1 MLDILAC
8 PIDKTYPLGLI
19 ELNVKE
25 LEEKEEEEEDD
36 KVKDNHHS
44 LNRNENNPVVKKN
57 NDKNGGENKAND
69 DEIKQKEDVFIIV
82 IDGILYCKKC
92 SRFYPII
99 DEIPIMLPDELREKE
114 KDLQFLTKWKHSI
127 PEEILTNSNPWHL

>member
-8 PIDKTYPLGLI
+8 PIDKNYPLELI

-25 LEEKEEEEEDD
+25 LEKDKIKE
-36 KVKDNHHS
+36 NYHP
-44 LNRNENNPVVKKN
+44 LNSEENNNIVKKN
-57 NDKNGGENKAND
+57 RNSGVGNKVNG
-69 DEIKQKEDVFIIV
+69 IKQNDEKVIVV

-114 KDLQFLTKWKHSI
+114 KDLQFLKKWKHTI
-127 PEEILTNSNPWHL
+127 PEEILTQSNPWHL

>member
-1 MLDILAC
+1 MKKNMLDILAC
-8 PIDKTYPLGLI
+8 PLDKNYPLELI

-25 LEEKEEEEEDD
+25 LEKED
-36 KVKDNHHS
+36 KVKENYHP
-44 LNRNENNPVVKKN
+44 LNNDENTQIVKKN
-57 NDKNGGENKAND
+57 NNEGGNKAN
-69 DEIKQKEDVFIIV
+69 EIKQNEKVIIV

>member
-8 PIDKTYPLGLI
+8 PIDKNYPLELI

-25 LEEKEEEEEDD
+25 LDKYDKIKE
-36 KVKDNHHS
+36 NYHS
-44 LNRNENNPVVKKN
+44 LNPTKKN
-57 NDKNGGENKAND
+57 PIEKKTNDNNGGENEAN
-69 DEIKQKEDVFIIV
+69 EIKQNEKVIIV

-114 KDLQFLTKWKHSI
+114 KDLQFLTKWKNII
-127 PEEILTNSNPWHL
+127 PREILTNSNPWHL

>member
-8 PIDKTYPLGLI
+8 PIDKNYPLELI

-25 LEEKEEEEEDD
+25 LEKDKMKE
-36 KVKDNHHS
+36 NYHP
-44 LNRNENNPVVKKN
+44 LNSEENNNIVKKN
-57 NDKNGGENKAND
+57 RNSGVGNKVNG
-69 DEIKQKEDVFIIV
+69 IKQNDEKVIVV

-114 KDLQFLTKWKHSI
+114 KDLQFLKKWKHTI
-127 PEEILTNSNPWHL
+127 PEEILTQSNPWHL

>member
-1 MLDILAC
+1 MKKNMLDILAC
-8 PIDKTYPLGLI
+8 PLDKNYPLELI

-25 LEEKEEEEEDD
+25 LEKED
-36 KVKDNHHS
+36 KVKDNYHP
-44 LNRNENNPVVKKN
+44 LNNDENNPIVKKN
-57 NDKNGGENKAND
+57 NNGGGNKAN
-69 DEIKQKEDVFIIV
+69 EIKLKEKVIIV

>member
-1 MLDILAC
+1 MKKNMLDILAC
-8 PIDKTYPLGLI
+8 PLDKNYPLELI

-25 LEEKEEEEEDD
+25 LEKED
-36 KVKDNHHS
+36 KVKENYHPF
-44 LNRNENNPVVKKN
+44 NNNENNPIVKKN
-57 NDKNGGENKAND
+57 NNGGGNKAN
-69 DEIKQKEDVFIIV
+69 EIKRKEKVIIV

-114 KDLQFLTKWKHSI
+114 QDLQFLTKWKHSI

>member
-8 PIDKTYPLGLI
+8 PIDKNYPLELI

-25 LEEKEEEEEDD
+25 LEKDHKIKEYFD
-36 KVKDNHHS
+36 S
-44 LNRNENNPVVKKN
+44 LNPNENNSIVKINNDN
-57 NDKNGGENKAND
+57 NDKIKEAK
-69 DEIKQKEDVFIIV
+69 EIEHNAKVIIV

-114 KDLQFLTKWKHSI
+114 KDLQFLTKWKDSI
-127 PEEILTNSNPWHL
+127 PGEILTNSNPWHL

>member
-1 MLDILAC
+1 MKKNMLDILAC
-8 PIDKTYPLGLI
+8 PLDKNYPLELI

-25 LEEKEEEEEDD
+25 LEKED
-36 KVKDNHHS
+36 KVKENYHP
-44 LNRNENNPVVKKN
+44 LNNDENNPIVEKN
-57 NDKNGGENKAND
+57 NNGEGNKAN
-69 DEIKQKEDVFIIV
+69 EIKQNEKVIIV

>member
-1 MLDILAC
+1 MKKHMLDILAC
-8 PIDKTYPLGLI
+8 PIDKNYPLELI

-25 LEEKEEEEEDD
+25 LEKDKMKE
-36 KVKDNHHS
+36 NYHP
-44 LNRNENNPVVKKN
+44 LNSEENNNIVKKN
-57 NDKNGGENKAND
+57 RNSGVGNKVNG
-69 DEIKQKEDVFIIV
+69 IKQNDEKVIVV

-114 KDLQFLTKWKHSI
+114 IDLQFLKKWKHTI
-127 PEEILTNSNPWHL
+127 PEEILTQSNPWHL

>member
-8 PIDKTYPLGLI
+8 PIDKNYPLELI

-25 LEEKEEEEEDD
+25 LDKYDKIKE
-36 KVKDNHHS
+36 NYHS
-44 LNRNENNPVVKKN
+44 LNPNEKNPIEKKTHDN
-57 NDKNGGENKAND
+57 NGGENEANK
-69 DEIKQKEDVFIIV
+69 IKQNEKVIIV

-114 KDLQFLTKWKHSI
+114 KDLQFLTKWKNII
-127 PEEILTNSNPWHL
+127 PREILTNSNPWHL

>member
-1 MLDILAC
+1 MKKHMLDILAC
-8 PIDKTYPLGLI
+8 PIDKNYPLELI

-25 LEEKEEEEEDD
+25 LEKNKIKE
-36 KVKDNHHS
+36 NYHP
-44 LNRNENNPVVKKN
+44 LNSDENNNILKKN
-57 NDKNGGENKAND
+57 KNSGGGNKVNA
-69 DEIKQKEDVFIIV
+69 IKQNDEKVIVV

-127 PEEILTNSNPWHL
+127 PKEILTNSKPWHL

>member
-1 MLDILAC
+1 MKKNMLDILAC
-8 PIDKTYPLGLI
+8 PLDKNYPLELI

-25 LEEKEEEEEDD
+25 LEKEY
-36 KVKDNHHS
+36 KVKENYHP
-44 LNRNENNPVVKKN
+44 LNNDENTPIVKKN
-57 NDKNGGENKAND
+57 DKGGENKAN
-69 DEIKQKEDVFIIV
+69 EIKRNEKVIIV

-99 DEIPIMLPDELREKE
+99 EEIPIMLPDELREKE

>member
-8 PIDKTYPLGLI
+8 PIDKTYPLELI

-25 LEEKEEEEEDD
+25 LEKEEDD
-36 KVKDNHHS
+36 KVKENHHS
-44 LNRNENNPVVKKN
+44 LNRNEKNNPIVKKKN
-57 NDKNGGENKAND
+57 NDNNGGENKAK
-69 DEIKQKEDVFIIV
+69 DEIKQNDDVFIIV

>member
-1 MLDILAC
+1 MIYIMKKNMLDILAC
-8 PIDKTYPLGLI
+8 PLDKNYPLELI

-25 LEEKEEEEEDD
+25 LEKED
-36 KVKDNHHS
+36 KVKENYHPVNND
-44 LNRNENNPVVKKN
+44 ENNPIVNKN
-57 NDKNGGENKAND
+57 NNGEGNKIN
-69 DEIKQKEDVFIIV
+69 EIKQNEKVIIV

>member
-1 MLDILAC
+1 MKKNMLDILAC
-8 PIDKTYPLGLI
+8 PLDKNYPLELI

-25 LEEKEEEEEDD
+25 LEKED
-36 KVKDNHHS
+36 KLKENYHP
-44 LNRNENNPVVKKN
+44 LNNDENNPIVKKN
-57 NDKNGGENKAND
+57 NNGGGNKAN
-69 DEIKQKEDVFIIV
+69 EIKRKEKVIIV

>member
-8 PIDKTYPLGLI
+8 PIDKNYPLELI

-25 LEEKEEEEEDD
+25 LEKDHKIKEYFDSF
-36 KVKDNHHS
+36 NP
-44 LNRNENNPVVKKN
+44 NENNSFVKIN
-57 NDKNGGENKAND
+57 NDHNGKIKEAKEIEQKA
-69 DEIKQKEDVFIIV
+69 KVIIV

-114 KDLQFLTKWKHSI
+114 KDLQFLTKWKDSI
-127 PEEILTNSNPWHL
+127 PGEILTNSNPWHL

>member
-1 MLDILAC
+1 MKKNMLDILAC
-8 PIDKTYPLGLI
+8 PLDKNYPLELI

-25 LEEKEEEEEDD
+25 LEKED
-36 KVKDNHHS
+36 KVKENYHP
-44 LNRNENNPVVKKN
+44 LNNDENTPIVKKN
-57 NDKNGGENKAND
+57 NNSGGNKAN
-69 DEIKQKEDVFIIV
+69 EIKRNDKVIIV

>member
-1 MLDILAC
+1 MKKNMLDILAC
-8 PIDKTYPLGLI
+8 PLDKNYPLELI

-25 LEEKEEEEEDD
+25 LEKED
-36 KVKDNHHS
+36 KVKENYHP
-44 LNRNENNPVVKKN
+44 LNNDENNPIVNKN
-57 NDKNGGENKAND
+57 NNGEGNKIN
-69 DEIKQKEDVFIIV
+69 EIKQNEKVIIV

>member
-1 MLDILAC
+1 MKKHMLDILAC
-8 PIDKTYPLGLI
+8 PIDKNYPLELI

-25 LEEKEEEEEDD
+25 LEKDKIKE
-36 KVKDNHHS
+36 NYHP
-44 LNRNENNPVVKKN
+44 LNSEENNNIVKKN
-57 NDKNGGENKAND
+57 RNSGGGNKVNA
-69 DEIKQKEDVFIIV
+69 IKQNDEKVIVV

-114 KDLQFLTKWKHSI
+114 IDLQFLKKWKHTI
-127 PEEILTNSNPWHL
+127 PEEILTQSNPWHL

>member
-8 PIDKTYPLGLI
+8 PIDKNYPLELI

-25 LEEKEEEEEDD
+25 LEKDKLKE
-36 KVKDNHHS
+36 NYHL
-44 LNRNENNPVVKKN
+44 LNSDENNNIVKKN
-57 NDKNGGENKAND
+57 KNSGGGNKIN
-69 DEIKQKEDVFIIV
+69 EIKHNDEKVIVV

-114 KDLQFLTKWKHSI
+114 KDLQFLKKWKHTI
-127 PEEILTNSNPWHL
+127 PEEILTQSNPWHL

>member
-1 MLDILAC
+1 MKKNMLDILAC
-8 PIDKTYPLGLI
+8 PLDKNYPLELI

-25 LEEKEEEEEDD
+25 LAKED
-36 KVKDNHHS
+36 KVKENYHP
-44 LNRNENNPVVKKN
+44 LNNDENTQIVKKN
-57 NDKNGGENKAND
+57 NNGVGNKAN
-69 DEIKQKEDVFIIV
+69 EIKQNEKVIIV